1 MISLEKE
8 IKDYHNMTTNVYD
21 YALASCWSVHVVY
34 PFQLLMTG
42 LIWVIQFTISVKASL
57 LIITN
62 HSVCRVYSRNEF
74 RGSYLI
80 HHFEITWRLSDTY
93 PYNIYPILYNI
104 YMYCMYTTVAD
115 PEILESGVRSRIHL
129 CNYSICNLGTI

>member
-1 MISLEKE
+1 
-8 IKDYHNMTTNVYD
+8 MTTNVYD

-62 HSVCRVYSRNEF
+62 YSVCRVYSRNEF
-74 RGSYLI
+74 GGSYLI
-80 HHFEITWRLSDTY
+80 HHFENPVITWQLSDTC
-93 PYNIYPILYNI
+93 PYNINPILYNTCI
-104 YMYCMYTTVAD
+104 YIYCMYTIQFA
-115 PEILESGVRSRIHL
+115 I
-129 CNYSICNLGTI
+129 